1 MRLSVLVLVVA
12 VVAAALPAA
21 AQQVSPLGG
30 TAGTAPGAST
40 PALTSPG
47 AAPGNGVA
55 AQPRRPRMTMAK
67 RFEAANTTRDG
78 KLTLDQAQAA
88 NMVRVVRN
96 FDAIDA
102 HHNGYVTIEDIR
114 AYNRARRAERHGS
127 GQPSADT
134 APRP

>member
-1 MRLSVLVLVVA
+1 MRLSVLVLALA
-12 VVAAALPAA
+12 VGAAALPAA
-21 AQQVSPLGG
+21 AQQVSPFGG
-30 TAGTAPGAST
+30 TAGTAPGGST

-47 AAPGNGVA
+47 ATPAAGAG

-88 NMVRVVRN
+88 NMVRVVKN
-96 FDAIDA
+96 FDAIDT

-114 AYNRARRAERHGS
+114 AYNRARRAERQGS
-127 GQPSADT
+127 AQPGADT